1 MSNFEAFATG
11 FLGETAKNIN
21 VRKDRADDYF
31 DKQMERARTTGADA
45 LAKRRENL
53 RSLTGVANT
62 LTVQGNMP
70 DDVLRAVVNEG
81 PETLAS
87 ATKIY
92 ETAVANGTTL
102 DEEFWRGVVDVS
114 TEIKT
119 SDESLGDFLGR
130 TVGLFGGNLEA
141 SKTDGGGGD
150 PFSAFVASGLGY
162 NAMDKARGKLDNEE
176 IAGGYSAGDLLAME
190 SRPDFTNPLGDL
202 GVTIN
207 GAEAVKKLDAQT
219 ADPLS
224 IDEKTKVS
232 DKFEKS
238 LEARIAKYKRDNKID
253 VELTPEQEAEVT
265 AQVAVEFQDL
275 YGTDVV
281 TQIST
286 IAPYLPQEETPAE
299 EGPVV
304 PHNYS
309 EGVSYTFRDGTKGTY
324 LRDDE
329 QGRPVFLNEQQ
340 TEEVILDEG
349 AVPDEP
355 EAIQEPSGEEEPD
368 PQAAAIAA
376 ATEPGG
382 NVADFVIRGGVIP
395 QTLKLKDAQQKEV
408 QYWFKEVREDG
419 DKSYAVFENDK
430 MDEQLVPMEN

>member
-53 RSLTGVANT
+53 RSLTTVANT
-62 LTVQGNMP
+62 LTVQGKMP

-81 PETLAS
+81 PETLAN
-87 ATKIY
+87 AQKLY
-92 ETAVANGTTL
+92 EEAVGAGTTL
-102 DEEFWRGVVDVS
+102 DESFWRDVVDVS

-141 SKTDGGGGD
+141 TKTDGGGGD

-176 IAGGYSAGDLLAME
+176 IAGGYSAGDLIAME

-207 GAEAVKKLDAQT
+207 GAEAVTKLDAQVT
-219 ADPLS
+219 DPLTTKQ
-224 IDEKTKVS
+224 IGEINKEFKDEVATRIS
-232 DKFEKS
+232 D
-238 LEARIAKYKRDNKID
+238 YKLAPENKID
-253 VELTPEQEAEVT
+253 GPLDPEIEAQITAAVALEYQELYGAEVVG
-265 AQVAVEFQDL
+265 QV
-275 YGTDVV
+275 
-281 TQIST
+281 ST
-286 IAPYLPQEETPAE
+286 IAPYLPQEEAPAE
-299 EGPVV
+299 EGPATTDTAEYV
-304 PHNYS
+304 PGKNYS
-309 EGVSYTFRDGTKGTY
+309 FGEGGQTISGDFLYMENGLPVFKWSDGTVSPA
-324 LRDDE
+324 DVD
-329 QGRPVFLNEQQ
+329 
-340 TEEVILDEG
+340 
-349 AVPDEP
+349 
-355 EAIQEPSGEEEPD
+355 GEEAPVAEEPLPEED

-382 NVADFVIRGGVIP
+382 NVADFVIRDGVIP
-395 QTLKLKDAQQKEV
+395 QTLKLGGV
-408 QYWFKEVREDG
+408 QYWFKAIQEDG
-419 DKSYAVFENDK
+419 DKSYAIFENENG
-430 MDEQLVPMEN
+430 DEQLVPVEN